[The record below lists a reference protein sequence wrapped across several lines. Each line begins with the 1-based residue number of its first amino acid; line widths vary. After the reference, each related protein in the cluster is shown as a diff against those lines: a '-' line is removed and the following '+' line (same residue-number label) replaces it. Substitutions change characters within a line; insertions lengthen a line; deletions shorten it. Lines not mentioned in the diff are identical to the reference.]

1 MLGFSSRRDVL
12 QPMVEVIVDQ
22 PVEVPTVLMFEPIVL
37 LVVQSL
43 YLMLQLVMKALNDLQ
58 PGVRLLALQL
68 FDVYQMQY
76 TPTQRKGERERKKL
90 KQMLT
95 LANNIL
101 STPYFQ
107 LLFILFNRS
116 TSYHHFQCNDVSI

>member
-76 TPTQRKGERERKKL
+76 TPTQRKGERERKKIKANVNISKPHSL
-90 KQMLT
+90 NT
-95 LANNIL
+95 LFSAII
-101 STPYFQ
+101 YIIQ
-107 LLFILFNRS
+107 QKHI
-116 TSYHHFQCNDVSI
+116 VSSFSM

>member
-12 QPMVEVIVDQ
+12 QPMVEVIADQ

-76 TPTQRKGERERKKL
+76 TPTQRKGERERKKIKANVNIS
-90 KQMLT
+90 KQHSLNT
-95 LANNIL
+95 LFSAII
-101 STPYFQ
+101 YIIQ
-107 LLFILFNRS
+107 QKHI
-116 TSYHHFQCNDVSI
+116 VSSFSM

>member
-76 TPTQRKGERERKKL
+76 TPTQRKGERERKKIKANVNIS
-90 KQMLT
+90 KQHSLNT
-95 LANNIL
+95 LFSAII
-101 STPYFQ
+101 YIIQ
-107 LLFILFNRS
+107 QKHI
-116 TSYHHFQCNDVSI
+116 VSSFSM